1 MVPLESLV
9 ACPCG
14 LASGF
19 PSGSM
24 VPELFRLGGKKRP
37 SASASQAKPPTSGR
51 AGFTCLGAAKVAG
64 ASRRRNRTVEA
75 RAQTFGVML
84 YPFES
89 GVGSDPPWREEPLP
103 QHSVADYGELDEA
116 S

>member
-1 MVPLESLV
+1 
-9 ACPCG
+9 
-14 LASGF
+14 
-19 PSGSM
+19 
-24 VPELFRLGGKKRP
+24 
-37 SASASQAKPPTSGR
+37 
-51 AGFTCLGAAKVAG
+51 VAG